1 MSRLDCEQALEL
13 LMDFL
18 KRELPPEVAQTVQ
31 RHLEECSPCDQHAR
45 FEARFVL
52 LVEQRLGRQC
62 CPDELKARVLDA
74 LARERG
80 E

>member
-1 MSRLDCEQALEL
+1 MSSLACEQALEL

-18 KRELPPEVAQTVQ
+18 KRELPPDVAQTVQ
-31 RHLEECSPCDQHAR
+31 RHLEDCRPCERHAR

-62 CPDELKARVLDA
+62 CPEELKARILET

-80 E
+80 G